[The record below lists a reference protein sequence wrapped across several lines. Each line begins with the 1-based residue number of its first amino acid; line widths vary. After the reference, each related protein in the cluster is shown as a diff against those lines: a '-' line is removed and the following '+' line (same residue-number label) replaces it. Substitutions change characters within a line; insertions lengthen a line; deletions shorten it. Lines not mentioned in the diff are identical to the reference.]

1 MNFLNAMISRGS
13 SADEAV
19 FFTIMGIILFIVA
32 IATVIGI
39 VWAIIVHIVSSIPY
53 FNMARKAGFQHAWL
67 AFIPYGQYYVVMTLS
82 HREFNIF
89 NKFRTNDRKKA
100 FWAYLIVAAVGV
112 VINICNTFLDG
123 ISEGLSTLTEA
134 SQDTS
139 VLAISAIGIII
150 IFLLYL
156 VLVAV
161 TFVTNLIAY
170 LIRWRAHYDLLMTY
184 GMESH
189 AMWASIVSLFVPLVI
204 IVFSFI
210 IMNKEPDYGFGNY
223 YMTDSKSDVT
233 V

>member
-1 MNFLNAMISRGS
+1 MNIFNTMITRGGMTEE
-13 SADEAV
+13 EAFALV
-19 FFTIMGIILFIVA
+19 GIILLFMGIAAIVS
-32 IATVIGI
+32 IA
-39 VWAIIVHIVSSIPY
+39 WAIIVHIVSSIPY
-53 FNMARKAGFQHAWL
+53 FNMARKAGFHHAWL

-112 VINICNTFLDG
+112 IINICNSFLNG
-123 ISEGLSTLTEA
+123 ISDGLSTLSEA